1 MLLFCLIFFN
11 ATACNA
17 NNSINKR
24 SMIEMSSGI
33 TFSDQFTDSA
43 IKESEPQIKL
53 SEYNTAEINNEKKQL
68 SKLELTSIDEWSSY
82 NQNKIIYFTN
92 DGCFYQTEIGGRD
105 SANYILTFNNK
116 IDNSKIPL
124 EKTEDFSPYYFDGS
138 TFYGYKRSMGL
149 CSYEYSI
156 DSLKSINHKLD
167 IIDSSI
173 CYFTPDYIF
182 FFKKDDN
189 TSGIYKMDYN
199 GKNLENVIDLDSN
212 YDVYDFAV
220 YDDRIFCQY
229 INRTYDKASKNF
241 SYNFSVYDLQAEQ
254 RTELSNGGIGLIN
267 NEYMY
272 YVDTENDY
280 KLMRFSLLNYNCEQ
294 VCECKMRHF
303 DFFNDYILYSYG
315 DSLYRM
321 NETENAIIFSAGDY
335 FNTGYIYEISSIQC
349 QNNRIFINISSGP
362 FFNCI
367 MEIDIDGNVIEVIH
381 ED

>member
-11 ATACNA
+11 ATACNT
-17 NNSINKR
+17 NNSIKKR
-24 SMIEMSSGI
+24 STIEMSSDI
-33 TFSDQFTDSA
+33 TSSNQFTDPT
-43 IKESEPQIKL
+43 IKESELQIEL
-53 SEYNTAEINNEKKQL
+53 SEYNTVEINNEKHQL
-68 SKLELTSIDEWSSY
+68 SKLELTYIDEWSSY
-82 NQNKIIYFTN
+82 NHNKIIYFTN

-105 SANYILTFNNK
+105 SANYILTFNNE

-138 TFYGYKRSMGL
+138 TFYGYKRGMGL

-156 DSLKSINHKLD
+156 DSLKAISHMSD

-182 FFKKDDN
+182 FFKNCDN
-189 TSGIYKMDYN
+189 TSGIYKVDYN
-199 GKNLENVIDLDSN
+199 GNNLENVIALDQN
-212 YDVYDFAV
+212 YDVYDLAV
-220 YDDRIFCQY
+220 YDDRIFFQY
-229 INRTYDKASKNF
+229 IDRTYDKESKN
-241 SYNFSVYDLQAEQ
+241 YPYKFSVYDLQTEQ

-272 YVDTENDY
+272 YVDSENDY
-280 KLMRFSLLNYNCEQ
+280 KLMRFSLLNYDCEQ

-321 NETENAIIFSAGDY
+321 NETESTMIFSAGDY
-335 FNTGYIYEISSIQC
+335 FDTGYEYEISSIQC
-349 QNNRIFINISSGP
+349 QNNHIFINISSGP
-362 FFNCI
+362 FYSYI
-367 MEIDIDGNVIEVIH
+367 AEIDINGNIVEVIH